1 LDSGLQRELFTFS
14 LDLQNAHTDGADE
27 EAIDMETRTNFQ
39 KHLRKVEE
47 DVVTMGDMVAKAIDR
62 SIKALQKRDLTL
74 AHQIIAD
81 DTKINEQRFSIE
93 DKCVGLIATQQ
104 PMANDLR
111 IIVAVLSIIVELER
125 IGDYAE
131 GIAKIVVMIGDEA
144 PLKPLIDIP
153 RMGDITLE
161 MINAS
166 LKSFVTRDVELAMK
180 VVSLDSVVDGLYDQV
195 FRELLT
201 FMMVDPKTTNRAT
214 RLIWVA
220 HNLERAADRAT
231 NICERVVFTVTGKM
245 EEIGG
250 SKY

>member
-1 LDSGLQRELFTFS
+1 
-14 LDLQNAHTDGADE
+14 
-27 EAIDMETRTNFQ
+27 METKTTFHE
-39 KHLRKVEE
+39 HLREVED
-47 DVVTMGDMVAKAIDR
+47 DVLSMGNRVVKAIDR
-62 SIKALQKRDLTL
+62 SIEALIKRDLNL

-81 DTKINEQRFSIE
+81 DAEINKQRFSIE
-93 DKCVGLIATQQ
+93 DKCISLIATQQ
-104 PMANDLR
+104 PIESDLR
-111 IIVAVLSIIVELER
+111 TVVAVLNILTELER

-131 GIAKIVVMIGDEA
+131 GIAKIVIMIGDEA

-153 RMGDITLE
+153 RMGEITRD
-161 MINAS
+161 MINKS
-166 LKSFVTRDVELAMK
+166 LQSFVTRDVELAVR
-180 VVSLDSVVDGLYDQV
+180 VVSLDSIVDSLYDQV

-214 RLIWVA
+214 RLIWIA

-231 NICERVVFTVTGKM
+231 NICERVVYTVTGKM

>member
-1 LDSGLQRELFTFS
+1 
-14 LDLQNAHTDGADE
+14 
-27 EAIDMETRTNFQ
+27 METRTDFH
-39 KHLRKVEE
+39 KHLREVED
-47 DVVTMGDMVAKAIDR
+47 DVVTMGDRVAKAIDR

-81 DTKINEQRFSIE
+81 DAKINEQRFSIE

-161 MINAS
+161 MIDSS